1 MYQVDSEDA
10 AFLFLENQDNP
21 AHLGLLALYDQSALT
36 GKGVRFQHIMQ
47 HMRNRLNSAPVFH
60 QKIKRVPG
68 NVDYPYWVEDGTFD
82 LDYHVR
88 HLALPKPGDWRQ
100 LCIQVS
106 RLHSRPLDLRRP
118 LWELYVIEG
127 LDKVAKLPKGS
138 FALYF
143 KIHHC
148 AMDEFTALELLESLH
163 ETIANELQHEHRA
176 TQIGHLPALEPG
188 LPDMIAQAI
197 SGNIL
202 RGIKLSVQ
210 TVKQRRY
217 VSRQLMKA
225 CMRALGRA
233 PSITGSRSSE
243 DEQQTRFAGFTSGA
257 RVFQGGV
264 YPRSILDTFCAQVPG
279 ADMHHA
285 LAVICG
291 EATRRYLEEKN
302 EIEDTPLSARFQI
315 DTRNAGAH
323 ALSGN
328 KMALQHIELYTGI
341 SDLVERLYA
350 VVGSNHPVSEDE
362 LEIRS
367 QDIRAF
373 YESLPAPL
381 LSLIGRWSRSELR
394 SLETGGSC
402 GISTLQGPDQPVYFL
417 GAKLAGLTSVSP
429 LYRGCGLMY
438 SASEYGD
445 QIAISFTSGREM
457 LPDPEKLMACLESTI
472 GQISNQ
478 PLNAVVQAGG
488 KGT

>member
-1 MYQVDSEDA
+1 
-10 AFLFLENQDNP
+10 
-21 AHLGLLALYDQSALT
+21 
-36 GKGVRFQHIMQ
+36 
-47 HMRNRLNSAPVFH
+47 
-60 QKIKRVPG
+60 
-68 NVDYPYWVEDGTFD
+68 
-82 LDYHVR
+82 
-88 HLALPKPGDWRQ
+88 
-100 LCIQVS
+100 
-106 RLHSRPLDLRRP
+106 
-118 LWELYVIEG
+118 
-127 LDKVAKLPKGS
+127 
-138 FALYF
+138 
-143 KIHHC
+143 
-148 AMDEFTALELLESLH
+148 
-163 ETIANELQHEHRA
+163 
-176 TQIGHLPALEPG
+176 
-188 LPDMIAQAI
+188 
-197 SGNIL
+197 
-202 RGIKLSVQ
+202 
-210 TVKQRRY
+210 
-217 VSRQLMKA
+217 
-225 CMRALGRA
+225 
-233 PSITGSRSSE
+233 
-243 DEQQTRFAGFTSGA
+243 
-257 RVFQGGV
+257 
-264 YPRSILDTFCAQVPG
+264 
-279 ADMHHA
+279 MHHA

-373 YESLPAPL
+373 YDSLPAPL

-445 QIAISFTSGREM
+445 QVAISFTSGREM

-472 GQISNQ
+472 REISNL
-478 PLNAVVQAGG
+478 P
-488 KGT
+488 